1 MPKRYYVTTPIFYV
15 NATPHV
21 GHALTALV
29 CDVTKRW
36 HRMRGEDVHFLTG
49 TDENGLKVM
58 EAAEEAGE
66 TPQAFVDRIS
76 HSFAEAFDSLNIDY
90 DVFFRTTS
98 ARHKEAV
105 QEFFKRLKENDYV
118 YLDTYEGWYDVSAE
132 TFVKESDLVD
142 GKSPDGNEVRKVKEE
157 NWFFRLSAFEKKL
170 LEKIEGD
177 PNFLMPPGR
186 RNEVISFIKQGLR
199 DLCISRTNPGWG
211 IPVPGDEKRVI
222 YVWFDAVINYL
233 AATGWPNGNW
243 EELWPADIHWMA
255 KEIFTRFHATMW
267 PAMLM
272 AVDLPL
278 PKTVIAHGWFVFGDA
293 KMSKS
298 KGNVLTTEELIS
310 YFEEAGCSHGL
321 AVDALRYVLA
331 KSLPYDNDTNFN
343 YTEID
348 RIYNADLAN
357 DLGNALNRSLTM
369 AHKFVGGVVPGGE
382 CDPAAVAAVEEA
394 KAKFEKAM
402 ETHRVHDA
410 VNASIDAAQFLNKY
424 VDDKAPWALA
434 KSGDPTLAQ
443 VMRSMLML
451 LRASEGLVRSFIP
464 SAADAIA
471 AQLGLS
477 PLTSWDEIG
486 TETSLPEGTKLQQ
499 PVPMFPRL
507 EKKKDGAQT
516 KTSAPQKKDKKVKQQ
531 QTLDQP
537 DEIEFEDFM
546 KVKLRIARII
556 EAEPVEES
564 KKLMKLQ
571 VKIGDEHRQII
582 AGIKEK
588 YSAEDL
594 IGRQVVVVANLKP
607 RKMMGLESQGMILAA
622 DDADGQAIILEPEH
636 EAPEGASVH

>member
-1 MPKRYYVTTPIFYV
+1 MAKRYYVTTPIYYV

-36 HRMRGEDVHFLTG
+36 HRMRGEDVYFLTG

-58 EAAEEAGE
+58 EAAEGAGE

-76 HSFAEAFDSLNIDY
+76 GTFSDAFDSLNIDY

-233 AATGWPNGNW
+233 AATGWPEDGW
-243 EELWPADIHWMA
+243 EKLWPADVHWMA

-272 AVDLPL
+272 AIDIPL
-278 PKTVIAHGWFVFGDA
+278 PKTVIAHNWFVFGDA

-298 KGNVLTTEELIS
+298 KGNVLITGELIS
-310 YFEEAGCSHGL
+310 YF
-321 AVDALRYVLA
+321 
-331 KSLPYDNDTNFN
+331 
-343 YTEID
+343 
-348 RIYNADLAN
+348 
-357 DLGNALNRSLTM
+357 
-369 AHKFVGGVVPGGE
+369 
-382 CDPAAVAAVEEA
+382 
-394 KAKFEKAM
+394 
-402 ETHRVHDA
+402 
-410 VNASIDAAQFLNKY
+410 
-424 VDDKAPWALA
+424 
-434 KSGDPTLAQ
+434 
-443 VMRSMLML
+443 
-451 LRASEGLVRSFIP
+451 
-464 SAADAIA
+464 
-471 AQLGLS
+471 
-477 PLTSWDEIG
+477 
-486 TETSLPEGTKLQQ
+486 
-499 PVPMFPRL
+499 
-507 EKKKDGAQT
+507 
-516 KTSAPQKKDKKVKQQ
+516 
-531 QTLDQP
+531 
-537 DEIEFEDFM
+537 
-546 KVKLRIARII
+546 
-556 EAEPVEES
+556 
-564 KKLMKLQ
+564 
-571 VKIGDEHRQII
+571 
-582 AGIKEK
+582 
-588 YSAEDL
+588 
-594 IGRQVVVVANLKP
+594 
-607 RKMMGLESQGMILAA
+607 
-622 DDADGQAIILEPEH
+622 
-636 EAPEGASVH
+636 